1 MFRKSNTLSNA
12 RRSAIS
18 TNATGFV
25 VALLAAFSLVASAS
39 AAEIFNLNKTAKI
52 GRELTVSGYFRDLR
66 ENCETKELP
75 EIDLTIPPKG
85 GTVCLRLVMTPVKNI
100 WNGKNQHCIGKSVQ
114 GVWVIYLP
122 SGNFRGLE
130 RLQFTAKV
138 GQAPSLTRTYEANIT
153 VGPSEQTAVDASSTP
168 LEPQEAGPV
177 PMCPALV
184 S

>member
-1 MFRKSNTLSNA
+1 M
-12 RRSAIS
+12 
-18 TNATGFV
+18 
-25 VALLAAFSLVASAS
+25 ALLAAFSLAASAS
-39 AAEIFNLNKTAKI
+39 AAEIYNLNKTAKI
-52 GRELTVSGYFRDLR
+52 GKELPVGGYFRDLR
-66 ENCETKELP
+66 EDCETKELP

-85 GTVCLRLVMTPVKNI
+85 GTVCMRLGMMPVRNI

-138 GQAPSLTRTYEANIT
+138 GQAASLTRTYEANIT
-153 VGPSEQTAVDASSTP
+153 IGASEETAVDASSTP
-168 LEPQEAGPV
+168 LEPQKAGPM
-177 PMCPALV
+177 PTCPALV